1 MDMKTYDSITPRARR
16 YKVQPI
22 RNGHTQVRRNKRATT
37 KTKVK

>member
-1 MDMKTYDSITPRARR
+1 MRTQ

-22 RNGHTQVRRNKRATT
+22 RNGHTQVRRNKRETT